1 MCVCVCVCVCV
12 YVCVCVCVCE
22 GGESEKER
30 EYRVGTKGGVWSGK
44 ERTFDLD
51 NDTELY
57 TCICNNSLRI
67 IKC

>member
-1 MCVCVCVCVCV
+1 M
-12 YVCVCVCVCE
+12 CVCVCE

-44 ERTFDLD
+44 EGVVITFDLD
-51 NDTELY
+51 NDTKLY

>member
-1 MCVCVCVCVCV
+1 M
-12 YVCVCVCVCE
+12 CVCVCE

-51 NDTELY
+51 NDTKLY